1 MNVTIDIQHLLR
13 PVSALDPCGPN
24 LEYAPEFAALEQA
37 ALGTPDR
44 QMGSAVLAGQAPD
57 ARAAL
62 ERAAALFSQ
71 TKDLRVAVHWQRAL
85 LGASGLTAFLEGL
98 GAVRELLARFWDH
111 IHPLIDPED
120 DPTGTARANA
130 MVALAA
136 PDLLFELRR
145 TPLFLSRASGP
156 VCLEDLLDATREA
169 SSGPATSA
177 ENSKLGAA
185 FREQDPAALTALVAR
200 LRSALEET
208 QELSRLFEAHALP
221 PPDLGPLHAFLA
233 RALSLVIAR
242 HADSPAAAALPPDP
256 NPASVLATS
265 IPTAAPATVPAP
277 SERKAIESRQDVIRM
292 FDEICAYYQAHEP
305 SSPLPLLVQRC
316 RRLATLDFIEILR
329 ELAPD
334 AVSRVELITG
344 ANGKS

>member
-1 MNVTIDIQHLLR
+1 MTIDFQHLLR

-37 ALGTPDR
+37 TLGTPDR

-62 ERAAALFSQ
+62 ERADALFAQ

-85 LGASGLTAFLEGL
+85 LGASGLLAFLEGL
-98 GAVRELLARFWDH
+98 GAMRELLARFWDH
-111 IHPLIDPED
+111 IHPLIDLED
-120 DPTGTARANA
+120 DPTGTARSNA
-130 MVALAA
+130 VVALAA
-136 PDLLFELRR
+136 PELLFELRR

-169 SSGPATSA
+169 SSGPPASA

-185 FREQDPAALTALVAR
+185 FREQDPETLTRLVAR
-200 LRSALEET
+200 LRSALEDT
-208 QELSRLFEAHALP
+208 QELTRLFEAHALP
-221 PPDLGPLHAFLA
+221 APDLGPLHALLA
-233 RALSLVIAR
+233 RALSLVVAR
-242 HADSPAAAALPPDP
+242 HADSPSAAVSPPDP
-256 NPASVLATS
+256 SPSNVLA
-265 IPTAAPATVPAP
+265 IPMPQSAPAAVAAP
-277 SERKAIESRQDVIRM
+277 SERKAIQSRHDVIRM
-292 FDEICAYYQAHEP
+292 FDEICAYYQTHEP
-305 SSPLPLLVQRC
+305 SSPLPLLVRRC
-316 RRLATLDFIEILR
+316 RRLASLDFLEILR

-344 ANGKS
+344 SNAKS